1 MDALFAKARRCK
13 VLTRM
18 ADTSDIE
25 RLDAIGR
32 RRKRAL
38 KALDDTISELRSL
51 VLALL
56 EDGMQK
62 SEIARRAG
70 ISRPTLDAMLRD
82 GYTE

>member
-1 MDALFAKARRCK
+1 
-13 VLTRM
+13 M

-32 RRKRAL
+32 RRTRAL
-38 KALDDTISELRSL
+38 KTLDDTIAELRPL
-51 VLALL
+51 VRQLV
-56 EDGMQK
+56 EDGAQK

-82 GYTE
+82 D